1 MDADGTELAAAG
13 CTRSK
18 QTLWP
23 VTHFESQEQLAGK
36 DEEDSKEQ
44 IELPPMIDLIYAVE
58 MRTTVTDE
66 VAQGIAAG
74 QNGNARNSVI
84 SVYVCMGR

>member
-1 MDADGTELAAAG
+1 MDAEGTELVAAG
-13 CTRSK
+13 WSRSK
-18 QTLWP
+18 RTIWP
-23 VTHFESQEQLAGK
+23 VTHFEFQEQLAGK
-36 DEEDSKEQ
+36 GEEDSKEH
-44 IELPPMIDLIYAVE
+44 IEPPPMTDLIYAVE
-58 MRTTVTDE
+58 MDMTDE